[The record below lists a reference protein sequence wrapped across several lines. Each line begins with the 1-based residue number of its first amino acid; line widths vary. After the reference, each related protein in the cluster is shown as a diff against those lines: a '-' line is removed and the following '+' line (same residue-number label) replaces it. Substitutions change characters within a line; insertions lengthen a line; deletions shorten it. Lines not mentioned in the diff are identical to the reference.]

1 MCYAWTTYHDMSPSS
16 TSVVFRARSFPP
28 QSTHHCTGQ
37 KTALKKGHRERS
49 SNHDKFVSPSRRD
62 AVARPRQACQEIRP
76 YNGGQWWWS
85 IRPYKEIKNHE
96 GLLTKKMR
104 FGMDMNGWSLPK
116 IASKFRD
123 SVPSTSMFQVPV
135 PGPARK
141 NRRCLI
147 FQVSDWHCTWLDTV
161 PSNWEGFGWS
171 PESVYIYIYT
181 HMYTM
186 CTKKHVYHCT
196 LFWWNFDNY

>member
-1 MCYAWTTYHDMSPSS
+1 MLEPPTMTCHQAQPQLFFEH
-16 TSVVFRARSFPP
+16 VVFLPNQPIIVRDKRRPWRRDTVSV
-28 QSTHHCTGQ
+28 
-37 KTALKKGHRERS
+37 S

-116 IASKFRD
+116 IAYKFRD

-171 PESVYIYIYT
+171 PESVYIYTYIYIYT
-181 HMYTM
+181 YVYNVYKKTCISLYTVLM
-186 CTKKHVYHCT
+186 T
-196 LFWWNFDNY
+196 LR